1 MCDDIVD
8 RSIKQAIDALAV
20 PGLLIGHRLISKDD
34 EFSLI
39 HEEKASLP
47 FTSLERLRASAAVRN
62 VARELMK
69 PMGFVDFPILRGT
82 FGNPIWPPGIVG
94 SMAHNTQIA
103 IAAIALQRELEAVG
117 IDIEN
122 IMPLP
127 PDMLDLICTP
137 LEIHMI
143 SDYPLGTKLLFV
155 IKEAVYKAAYPLDHK
170 FLDFHEIQVDPAG
183 RIAMTSTGRT
193 FTLHWCISSHIIAVA
208 TIRKS
213 PITP

>member
-20 PGLLIGHRLISKDD
+20 PGLLVGHRLISKGD
-34 EFSLI
+34 ELTLI
-39 HEEKASLP
+39 YEEKASLP
-47 FTSLERLRASAAVRN
+47 FISLERLRASAAVRN

-69 PMGFVDFPILRGT
+69 PMGFVNFPILRST
-82 FGNPIWPPGIVG
+82 FGDPIWPAGVVG

-103 IAAIALQRELEAVG
+103 VAAIGLKHDLGTVG

-122 IMPLP
+122 IRPLP

-137 LEIHMI
+137 LEIHAI

-170 FLDFHEIQVDPAG
+170 FLDFHEIQVDPTG

-193 FTLHWCISSHIIAVA
+193 FTLQWCISSHIIAVA
-208 TIRKS
+208 TVRKT
-213 PITP
+213 PITS

>member
-1 MCDDIVD
+1 MCDDIVYC
-8 RSIKQAIDALAV
+8 SIKQAIDTLAV
-20 PGLLIGHRLISKDD
+20 PGVSIAHRLISKGD
-34 EFSLI
+34 ELTLI
-39 HEEKASLP
+39 HEEKVSLP
-47 FTSLERLRASAAVRN
+47 FTSLERLRASAAARN

-82 FGNPIWPPGIVG
+82 FGNPIWPAGIVG

-103 IAAIALQRELEAVG
+103 VAAIALQRELEAVG

-122 IMPLP
+122 VEPLP
-127 PDMLDLICTP
+127 PNMLDLICTP
-137 LEIHMI
+137 LEIHAI

-155 IKEAVYKAAYPLDHK
+155 IKEAIYKAAYPLDHK

-193 FTLHWCISSHIIAVA
+193 FTLHWCLSSHIIAVA
-208 TIRKS
+208 TVRRS
-213 PITP
+213 PITS